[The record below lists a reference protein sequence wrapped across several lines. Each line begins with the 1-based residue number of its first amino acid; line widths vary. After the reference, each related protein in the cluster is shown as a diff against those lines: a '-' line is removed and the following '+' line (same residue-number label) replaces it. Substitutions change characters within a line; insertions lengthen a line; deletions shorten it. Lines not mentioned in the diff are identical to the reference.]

1 MKNRELLI
9 IGFMTFALFVGAGNI
24 IFPPYIGLQAGENL
38 WSAAGGFLATGVGL
52 PVLALVAMARN
63 NGSLAELTRPAGKTL
78 GLLLTVVCYLALG
91 PLFGTP
97 RTATVSYEIGIH
109 PVTFGRFPLS
119 AFSALFFLTVIL
131 CSLNPLRLVE
141 IVGKFL
147 SPVKVI
153 ALGLL
158 GLYAFLRPGG
168 DEVVTSADYL
178 TQPFSRGLING
189 YLTMDTLAA
198 LVFSLIVV
206 NAIRGRGVS
215 EHAKI
220 TKYTVAAAL
229 IAGAGLVYVYI
240 SLFYLGVFSHALAPA
255 AANGAEVLQAYIS
268 ATFGYRG
275 GIVLAFII
283 TIACLV
289 TAIGLTSACAAFFSS
304 LTGLSYRMN
313 VVVLAVVSAIFS
325 NMGLT
330 EIIRFSLPALTSI
343 YPPFIVLV
351 LAGALL
357 PVNGRPSVIFL
368 PTIVTALAFGIIQSV
383 VPAASMPAF
392 IKVIPLYEQEMVWL
406 LPACSVFLIMTVI
419 SKSAVKLFRQ
429 QPN

>member
-1 MKNRELLI
+1 M
-9 IGFMTFALFVGAGNI
+9 
-24 IFPPYIGLQAGENL
+24 
-38 WSAAGGFLATGVGL
+38 
-52 PVLALVAMARN
+52 
-63 NGSLAELTRPAGKTL
+63 
-78 GLLLTVVCYLALG
+78 
-91 PLFGTP
+91 
-97 RTATVSYEIGIH
+97 
-109 PVTFGRFPLS
+109 
-119 AFSALFFLTVIL
+119 
-131 CSLNPLRLVE
+131 
-141 IVGKFL
+141 
-147 SPVKVI
+147 KVI

-158 GLYAFLRPGG
+158 GLYAFLKPGG

-178 TQPFSRGLING
+178 TQPLSRGLING

-198 LVFSLIVV
+198 LVFSIIVV
-206 NAIRGRGVS
+206 NAIRGRGIS
-215 EHAKI
+215 EHAEI

-283 TIACLV
+283 TVACLV

-304 LTGLSYRMN
+304 LTGLSYRLN
-313 VVVLAVVSAIFS
+313 VVVMAVVSAVFS

-351 LAGALL
+351 FAGALL
-357 PVNGRPSVIFL
+357 PANGRPSVIFL
-368 PTIVTALAFGIIQSV
+368 PTIVTALTFGIVQSV
-383 VPAASMPAF
+383 IPDASMPRF

-406 LPACSVFLIMTVI
+406 LPACSVFMVMAVT
-419 SKSAVKLFRQ
+419 SKFCFKTSV
-429 QPN
+429 N